1 MVNPKS
7 LDNLRPFKKGQSGN
21 PGGLPKGQ
29 PKISAALARF
39 LVMPCRIFDNYKP
52 RSVAEQIAWNMIEMA
67 LSSNASHALRAT
79 RFVIDRVEG
88 KVGYATYVHYPNGE
102 TVLTYDDWQPPKIE
116 LERGDVWDEQQGV
129 LYPAGTIADDDKEE
143 VA

>member
-7 LDNLRPFKKGQSGN
+7 LDNLRPFKRGQSGN

-29 PKISAALARF
+29 PKIGLALARF
-39 LVMPCRIFDNYKP
+39 LSMPCRILDNYKP
-52 RSVAEQIAWNMIEMA
+52 RSVAEEIAKRLIELATDGRGMVA
-67 LSSNASHALRAT
+67 IRAIKE
-79 RFVIDRVEG
+79 VADRAEG

-102 TVLTYDDWQPPKIE
+102 TVLTYDGWQPPEIVM
-116 LERGDVWDEQQGV
+116 ERGDVWDEQNRV
-129 LYPAGTIADDDKEE
+129 LYPAGTVADDAEE